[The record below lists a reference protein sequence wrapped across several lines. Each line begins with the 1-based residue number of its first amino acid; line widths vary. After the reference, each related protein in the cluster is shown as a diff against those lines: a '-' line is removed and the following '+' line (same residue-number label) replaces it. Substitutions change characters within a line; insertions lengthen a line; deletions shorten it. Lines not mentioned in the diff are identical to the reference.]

1 MITWTDGNGGLLS
14 DDWKILI
21 KGPDDCVN
29 YVIPKGVEHI
39 APKAFLGSHVISID
53 IPNTVKSIGAGA
65 FADCFYLKDLEIPES
80 VEKIYGNPF
89 VNYEYGLE
97 VYSPHFIFEDNVLYT
112 ADKRKIIACQ
122 NMTGSYVTPPEVE
135 EIGEFAFAY
144 QTQLKEVVLTENVRK
159 IGNSAFYSC
168 STLERITMKNV
179 TQIGKYAFY
188 GCFKLAM
195 IDFGER
201 LNLIDKFAFAMNM
214 SLEEVELPK
223 SLKRVGKGIFMCC
236 MGLKSLKYHELYID
250 REHFIGCF
258 NLSSINGEKH
268 NLWQYDD
275 CADNIVISEILSHT
289 QKTLYQDNK
298 WNNDL
303 IMNALGFGTESEREQ
318 EEEYPY
324 GYDDYSRY

>member
-39 APKAFLGSHVISID
+39 APKAFSGSWALSID
-53 IPNTVKSIGAGA
+53 IPNTVKSIGSRA
-65 FADCFYLKDLEIPES
+65 FEFCENIGNLVIPES

-89 VNYEYGLE
+89 VNYMCGLD

-159 IGNSAFYSC
+159 IDDSAFYSC
-168 STLERITMKNV
+168 STLEKITMKNV

-223 SLKRVGKGIFMCC
+223 SLKRLGKGIFMCC

-258 NLSSINGEKH
+258 NLSSINGEEH
-268 NLWQYDD
+268 NIWQYDD
-275 CADNIVISEILSHT
+275 YADNMVISEILSHT
-289 QKTLYQDNK
+289 RKTLYQDNK

-303 IMNALGFGTESEREQ
+303 IMNALGFGTESESEQ